1 MACNNIVSQID
12 NNSMIFLGPLYLPQ
26 FRCAHAAQSG
36 VKAVASLDSLAQL
49 RGRTTAWGGAGVC
62 LGWVR
67 KIKVNKFPWA
77 NLIPLH
83 STSFPIWRVH
93 GWKFFNIFSK
103 FPVQGKF
110 KFVTHAPVK
119 RSYKRGF
126 TTYYDRGSAYWIMSC
141 TCKIVEKA
149 PSPPAQFASM
159 PHACQWAPFAARTAA
174 DRFCRLYSVPRSVGQ
189 AGDPG
194 GVYLG
199 EAATRVF
206 HSVWFPAPCSRFT
219 WCSLQIVTGAVDP
232 PFPKL
237 TYGLCNLLPSRNTWK
252 RCWRSMI
259 MMIYGASWHR

>member
-1 MACNNIVSQID
+1 M
-12 NNSMIFLGPLYLPQ
+12 
-26 FRCAHAAQSG
+26 
-36 VKAVASLDSLAQL
+36 
-49 RGRTTAWGGAGVC
+49 
-62 LGWVR
+62 
-67 KIKVNKFPWA
+67 
-77 NLIPLH
+77 
-83 STSFPIWRVH
+83 
-93 GWKFFNIFSK
+93 
-103 FPVQGKF
+103 QGKF

-199 EAATRVF
+199 EAAARVF
-206 HSVWFPAPCSRFT
+206 TLCDFPLHVPGSLDVACRLLRELWIHRF
-219 WCSLQIVTGAVDP
+219 
-232 PFPKL
+232 
-237 TYGLCNLLPSRNTWK
+237 
-252 RCWRSMI
+252 RSSHMGFVI
-259 MMIYGASWHR
+259 SCPHGTLERDAEDQ